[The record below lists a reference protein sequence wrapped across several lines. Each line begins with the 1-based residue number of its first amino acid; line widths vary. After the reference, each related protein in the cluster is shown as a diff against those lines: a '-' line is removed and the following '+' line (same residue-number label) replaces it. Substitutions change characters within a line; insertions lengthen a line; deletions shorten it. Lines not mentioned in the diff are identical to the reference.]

1 MARARKKKKSLF
13 IRFAVLSFIA
23 VITFLLVD
31 MQIEVNSKKRE
42 LEQLKSDIAAQELE
56 NAESQ
61 RLLDMGDDAEY
72 VERAARDK
80 LGYAYPDEKVF
91 VDRSAN

>member
-13 IRFAVLSFIA
+13 IRLAVLSFIA